1 LGVSKGS
8 GSVVEVVAITGATG
22 FIGRALT
29 LHLLDKGY
37 KVVALARQPD
47 RALEQAGASLIHG
60 ALEDRDS
67 LNRLVA
73 QARTVIHCAGAIK
86 ASSEAAFH
94 EINGAG
100 TARLAAAAHSAPRS
114 DSGRLRFLLIS
125 SLAAREPGLSA
136 YARSKRQG
144 EDALAQEDGLERCV
158 LRPPAVYGP
167 GDRATLPLFR
177 QMARGWLLT
186 PWVPDGRFS
195 LLYVQDLAAAVEHLL
210 RQSSWDSS
218 VLELDDGR
226 QGGYDWPAL
235 AAIASRHLE
244 RRVRRLALPLGM
256 LWLPAKVNRWLARAV
271 GYAPVLTPGKLRE
284 LYHPDWVARGESSQL
299 LAGWHAEVDF
309 EAGLPQ
315 TLSWYREKGWI

>member
-1 LGVSKGS
+1 M
-8 GSVVEVVAITGATG
+8 VEVVAITGATG
-22 FIGRALT
+22 FIGRTVA

-37 KVVALARQPD
+37 KVVALARRPD
-47 RALEQAGASLIHG
+47 RALEQAGATLVQG

-73 QARTVIHCAGAIK
+73 QARTVVHCAGAIK

-94 EINGAG
+94 EINAAG
-100 TARLAAAAHSAPRS
+100 TARLAAAAHSTPQS
-114 DSGRLRFLLIS
+114 ELGRRRFLLIS

-144 EDALAQEDGLERCV
+144 EDGLAQEDGLERCV

-167 GDRATLPLFR
+167 GDRATLALFR
-177 QMARGWLLT
+177 QMARGWLMT
-186 PWVPDGRFS
+186 PRVPDGRFS

-210 RQSSWDSS
+210 RQSSWGSS
-218 VLELDDGR
+218 LLELDDGR

-235 AAIASRHLE
+235 AAIASRHLG
-244 RRVRRLALPLGM
+244 RPVRVLAVPFGM
-256 LWLPAKVNRWLARAV
+256 LWLPAELHRWLARAV

-284 LYHPDWVARGESSQL
+284 LYHPDWVARGGFSQL
-299 LAGWHAEVDF
+299 LADWHAEVDF
-309 EAGLPQ
+309 EAGFPR
-315 TLSWYREKGWI
+315 TLSWYLDQGWI